1 MTAIEFC
8 NLYNYNKEL
17 YRKFAWAGGCVGI
30 IFTEL
35 DRFGRGVRSR
45 FLPKE
50 QCIVVFDLL
59 RFVTKYNMEDL
70 AMRSTDERPGADV
83 ETIEA

>member
-1 MTAIEFC
+1 MTAIELC
-8 NLYNYNKEL
+8 NMYNYNEEL
-17 YRKFAWAGGCVGI
+17 DRKFAWEVGCVGI
-30 IFTEL
+30 IFTEV

-50 QCIVVFDLL
+50 QCVVVFDLL
-59 RFVTKYNMEDL
+59 RFVTKYNMEYW
-70 AMRSTDERPGADV
+70 AMRCTDELPGADV

>member
-8 NLYNYNKEL
+8 NLYNYNEEL
-17 YRKFAWAGGCVGI
+17 DRKFAWAGGYVGI

-50 QCIVVFDLL
+50 QCVVVFDLL
-59 RFVTKYNMEDL
+59 RFVAKYNMEDW
-70 AMRSTDERPGADV
+70 AMRCTDERPGADV

>member
-1 MTAIEFC
+1 MTAREFC
-8 NLYNYNKEL
+8 NLYNYNEEL
-17 YRKFAWAGGCVGI
+17 DRKFAWAGGYVGI

-50 QCIVVFDLL
+50 QCVVVFDLL
-59 RFVTKYNMEDL
+59 RFVAKYNMEDW
-70 AMRSTDERPGADV
+70 AMRCTDERPGADV

>member
-1 MTAIEFC
+1 MTAIELC

-35 DRFGRGVRSR
+35 DRFGRGIRSR

-50 QCIVVFDLL
+50 QCVVVFDLL
-59 RFVTKYNMEDL
+59 RFVTKYNMEDW
-70 AMRSTDERPGADV
+70 AMRCTDERPGADV

>member
-1 MTAIEFC
+1 MTAIELC
-8 NLYNYNKEL
+8 NMYNYNEEL
-17 YRKFAWAGGCVGI
+17 DRKFAWEVGCVGI
-30 IFTEL
+30 IFTEV

-50 QCIVVFDLL
+50 QCVVVFDLL
-59 RFVTKYNMEDL
+59 RFVTKYNMEDW
-70 AMRSTDERPGADV
+70 AMRCADERPGADV

>member
-8 NLYNYNKEL
+8 NLYNYNEEL
-17 YRKFAWAGGCVGI
+17 YRKFAWAKGCVGV

-50 QCIVVFDLL
+50 QCVVVFDLL
-59 RFVTKYNMEDL
+59 RFVTKYNMENWV
-70 AMRSTDERPGADV
+70 MRCTDERPGADV

>member
-1 MTAIEFC
+1 MTAREFC
-8 NLYNYNKEL
+8 NLYSYNEEL
-17 YRKFAWAGGCVGI
+17 DRKFAWTKGCAGV

-50 QCIVVFDLL
+50 QCVVVFDLL
-59 RFVTKYNMEDL
+59 RFVTKYNMEDWV
-70 AMRSTDERPGADV
+70 MRSTDERPGADI

>member
-17 YRKFAWAGGCVGI
+17 YREFAWAGGYVGI

-50 QCIVVFDLL
+50 QCVVVFDLL
-59 RFVTKYNMEDL
+59 RFVAKYNMEDW
-70 AMRSTDERPGADV
+70 AMRCTDERPGADV

>member
-1 MTAIEFC
+1 MTAREFC
-8 NLYNYNKEL
+8 NLYNYNEEL
-17 YRKFAWAGGCVGI
+17 YRKFSWARGCAGV

-35 DRFGRGVRSR
+35 DRFGRSVRSR

-50 QCIVVFDLL
+50 QCVVVFDLL
-59 RFVTKYNMEDL
+59 RFVAKYNMEDWV
-70 AMRSTDERPGADV
+70 MRSTDGRPGADI

>member
-1 MTAIEFC
+1 MTARDFC
-8 NLYNYNKEL
+8 NLYNYNEEL
-17 YRKFAWAGGCVGI
+17 YIKFAWARGCAGV

-50 QCIVVFDLL
+50 QCVVVFDLS
-59 RFVTKYNMEDL
+59 RFVAKYNMEDWV
-70 AMRSTDERPGADV
+70 MRCTDERPGADV

>member
-1 MTAIEFC
+1 MEFC
-8 NLYNYNKEL
+8 NIIYNYNEEL
-17 YRKFAWAGGCVGI
+17 DRKFAWAEGCVGI

-35 DRFGRGVRSR
+35 ERFGRGVRSR

-50 QCIVVFDLL
+50 QCVVVFDLL
-59 RFVTKYNMEDL
+59 RFVTKYNMEDW
-70 AMRSTDERPGADV
+70 AMRCADELPGADV

>member
-1 MTAIEFC
+1 MTAREFC
-8 NLYNYNKEL
+8 NLYNYNEEL
-17 YRKFAWAGGCVGI
+17 YRKFAWAGGWVGI

-50 QCIVVFDLL
+50 QCVVVFDLL
-59 RFVTKYNMEDL
+59 RFVTKYNMEDWV
-70 AMRSTDERPGADV
+70 MRSTDERPGADI

>member
-17 YRKFAWAGGCVGI
+17 YRKFAWAVGCVGI

-50 QCIVVFDLL
+50 QCVVVFDLL
-59 RFVTKYNMEDL
+59 RFVAKYNMEDWV
-70 AMRSTDERPGADV
+70 MRSTDERPGADI

>member
-8 NLYNYNKEL
+8 NLYNYNEEL
-17 YRKFAWAGGCVGI
+17 DRKFAWAGGYVGI

-45 FLPKE
+45 FYLKSS
-50 QCIVVFDLL
+50 V
-59 RFVTKYNMEDL
+59 
-70 AMRSTDERPGADV
+70 
-83 ETIEA
+83 

>member
-17 YRKFAWAGGCVGI
+17 YRKFAWAVGCVGI

-35 DRFGRGVRSR
+35 DRFGRSVRSR

-50 QCIVVFDLL
+50 QCVVVFDLL
-59 RFVTKYNMEDL
+59 RFVTKYNMEDWV
-70 AMRSTDERPGADV
+70 MRSTDERPGADI

>member
-17 YRKFAWAGGCVGI
+17 YRKFAWAVGCVGI

-50 QCIVVFDLL
+50 QCAVVFDLL
-59 RFVTKYNMEDL
+59 RFVTKYNIEDWV
-70 AMRSTDERPGADV
+70 MRSTDERPGADI

>member
-8 NLYNYNKEL
+8 NLYNYNEEL
-17 YRKFAWAGGCVGI
+17 DRKFAWAKGCSGV

-50 QCIVVFDLL
+50 QCVVVFDLL
-59 RFVTKYNMEDL
+59 RFVAKYNMEDWV
-70 AMRSTDERPGADV
+70 MRSTDERPGTDI

>member
-1 MTAIEFC
+1 MTAREFC
-8 NLYNYNKEL
+8 NLYNYNEEL

-50 QCIVVFDLL
+50 QCAVVFDLL

-70 AMRSTDERPGADV
+70 AMRCTDERPGADI

>member
-1 MTAIEFC
+1 MTAREFC
-8 NLYNYNKEL
+8 NLYNYNEEL
-17 YRKFAWAGGCVGI
+17 DRKFAWAGGCVGI

-50 QCIVVFDLL
+50 QCVVVFDLL
-59 RFVTKYNMEDL
+59 RFVTKYNMEDWD
-70 AMRSTDERPGADV
+70 MRCADELPGADV

>member
-1 MTAIEFC
+1 MTAREFC
-8 NLYNYNKEL
+8 NLYNYNEEL
-17 YRKFAWAGGCVGI
+17 DRKFAWAGGRVGI

-35 DRFGRGVRSR
+35 DRFGRSVRSR

-50 QCIVVFDLL
+50 QCVVVFDLL
-59 RFVTKYNMEDL
+59 RFVAKYNMEDWV
-70 AMRSTDERPGADV
+70 MRSTDERPGADI

>member
-17 YRKFAWAGGCVGI
+17 YRKFAWAVGCVGI

>member
-1 MTAIEFC
+1 MTAREFC
-8 NLYNYNKEL
+8 NLYNYNEEL
-17 YRKFAWAGGCVGI
+17 DRKFAWAGGCVGI
-30 IFTEL
+30 IFTKL

-50 QCIVVFDLL
+50 QCVVVFDLL
-59 RFVTKYNMEDL
+59 RFVTKYNMEDW
-70 AMRSTDERPGADV
+70 AMRCADELPGADV

>member
-1 MTAIEFC
+1 MTAREFC
-8 NLYNYNKEL
+8 NLYNYNEEL

-50 QCIVVFDLL
+50 QCVVVFDLL
-59 RFVTKYNMEDL
+59 RFVAKYNMEDWD
-70 AMRSTDERPGADV
+70 MRCADELPGADV

>member
-17 YRKFAWAGGCVGI
+17 YRKFAWAGGYVGI

-50 QCIVVFDLL
+50 QCVVVFDLL
-59 RFVTKYNMEDL
+59 RFVTKYNMEDWD
-70 AMRSTDERPGADV
+70 MKCTDERPGADV

>member
-8 NLYNYNKEL
+8 NLYNYNEEL
-17 YRKFAWAGGCVGI
+17 DRKFAWAGGCIGI

-45 FLPKE
+45 FLSKE
-50 QCIVVFDLL
+50 QCVVVFDLL
-59 RFVTKYNMEDL
+59 RFVTKYNMEDW
-70 AMRSTDERPGADV
+70 AMRCADELPGADV

>member
-1 MTAIEFC
+1 MTAREFC
-8 NLYNYNKEL
+8 NLYNYNEEL
-17 YRKFAWAGGCVGI
+17 HRRFAWAKGCAGV

-35 DRFGRGVRSR
+35 DRFGRSVRSR

-50 QCIVVFDLL
+50 QCVVVFDLL
-59 RFVTKYNMEDL
+59 RFVTKYNMEDWV
-70 AMRSTDERPGADV
+70 MRSTDERPGADI